1 MVPWK
6 IVHSATSLLNFMASL
21 GIFLAPIMAITIADY
36 WIVKSRHIDV
46 PSLYRRDEKYNYGN
60 RFGTNWRAVVAL
72 VCSIG
77 PSLPSLVNS
86 VNPSLKIGKNHFF
99 LLGEKVLTIF
109 SKWCSLHR
117 RHGMVLWIRQRIRCS
132 HRIEFRISQ
141 TTGC

>member
-21 GIFLAPIMAITIADY
+21 GIFLAPIMAITISHY

-46 PSLYRRDEKYNYGN
+46 PSLYRRHERYNYGN
-60 RFGTNWRAVVAL
+60 KFGTNWRAVFAL

-86 VNPSLKIGKNHFF
+86 VSPSLKIGKNH
-99 LLGEKVLTIF
+99 
-109 SKWCSLHR
+109 SLVHR
-117 RHGMVLWIRQRIRCS
+117 EEIWLCFYNR
-132 HRIEFRISQ
+132 
-141 TTGC
+141 